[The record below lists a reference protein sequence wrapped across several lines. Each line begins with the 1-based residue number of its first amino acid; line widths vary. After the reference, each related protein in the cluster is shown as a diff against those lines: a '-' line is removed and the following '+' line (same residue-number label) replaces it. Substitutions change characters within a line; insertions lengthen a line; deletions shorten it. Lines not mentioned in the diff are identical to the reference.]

1 MDSEIVK
8 LVSVPVFTA
17 AIGYAT
23 NWSGV
28 WMLFK
33 PISFRGVRIPGVAQL
48 VHVLPRKI
56 QSIPGLMVGGVGWQ
70 GIVPSRAAKMGS
82 IAVDKGIAKVGSP
95 SDFYSQLEPERIAEH
110 ILERARPDMRDLV
123 ERVMEREHPQLWRD
137 LPPQAR
143 EAVHR
148 RVQSELPDIV
158 GTVTDEIGQNIDQL
172 LDVKLMVIRHL
183 EANPELANRV
193 FTEVGARELRLIINF
208 GAVFGLALGVPVA
221 IISVILLP
229 YWYVLPVLGVF
240 VGWIT
245 NLLAIKMIFEPE
257 EPRKVGPFM
266 LHGLFLKRQ
275 DKAADVYASI
285 IAGDVITMRNIGEEL
300 LHGPS
305 SDRTRVMIQ
314 DALRPALDDALG
326 RLRPAVRVAVG
337 SHEYDAV
344 RDALAE
350 EGVDYTMTPLTDD
363 ELNLEQRDRVYEL
376 IAERTRKLPY
386 PDFAE
391 MLRSAIREDE
401 WLLYLHGAVLGF
413 GGGLLHLA
421 VFGV

>member
-17 AIGYAT
+17 AIGYVT

-33 PISFRGVRIPGVAQL
+33 PISFRGVRIPGVAPL
-48 VHVLPRKI
+48 VHLLPRKV
-56 QSIPGLMVGGVGWQ
+56 QAIPGLMVGGVGWQ

-82 IAVDKGIAKVGSP
+82 ISVDKGIAKVGSP
-95 SDFYSQLEPERIAEH
+95 SEFYEQLEPDRIAEH

-123 ERVMEREHPQLWRD
+123 ERVMEREHPQLWSD

-143 EAVHR
+143 EAVHQ

-158 GTVTDEIGQNIDQL
+158 STVTDEIGENIDQL

-193 FTEVGARELRLIINF
+193 FTEVGARELRQIINF
-208 GAVFGLALGVPVA
+208 GAVFGLVLGVPVA
-221 IISVILLP
+221 FISVILLP
-229 YWYVLPVLGVF
+229 YWFVLPILGVL

-257 EPRKVGPFM
+257 EPRKIGPFT

-300 LHGPS
+300 LNGPS
-305 SDRTRVMIQ
+305 SDRTRLMIQ
-314 DALRPALDDALG
+314 DALRPALDRALG
-326 RLRPAVRVAVG
+326 RVQPAVRVPWG
-337 SHEYDAV
+337 
-344 RDALAE
+344 
-350 EGVDYTMTPLTDD
+350 
-363 ELNLEQRDRVYEL
+363 
-376 IAERTRKLPY
+376 
-386 PDFAE
+386 
-391 MLRSAIREDE
+391 LRSTTPCAMR
-401 WLLYLHGAVLGF
+401 WPRRASTTR
-413 GGGLLHLA
+413 
-421 VFGV
+421 